1 MILNVLN
8 IQHKIDNIARPFS
21 RKPNTTG
28 VFNFRWDKRSMEAF
42 CSLGLTCQRR
52 LSHLTSL
59 DRPVDLDKHTI
70 STISWGLTSHLA
82 WHLIGSRNCVPS
94 SWRQG
99 VTSPSQVHSPMT
111 ICPQPQAQGRRR
123 GLWKNPN
130 QERYNLNQSNSPV
143 SLEIMLCCSQVCWC
157 LLETGMLTLHP
168 KQNDNGFSWFKTSSY
183 VYWNWFL

>member
-1 MILNVLN
+1 
-8 IQHKIDNIARPFS
+8 
-21 RKPNTTG
+21 
-28 VFNFRWDKRSMEAF
+28 MEAF

-52 LSHLTSL
+52 LSYLTSL

-70 STISWGLTSHLA
+70 STIWWGLTSHLA
-82 WHLIGSRNCVPS
+82 WHLIGSRNWPS

-123 GLWKNPN
+123 GLGKNPN